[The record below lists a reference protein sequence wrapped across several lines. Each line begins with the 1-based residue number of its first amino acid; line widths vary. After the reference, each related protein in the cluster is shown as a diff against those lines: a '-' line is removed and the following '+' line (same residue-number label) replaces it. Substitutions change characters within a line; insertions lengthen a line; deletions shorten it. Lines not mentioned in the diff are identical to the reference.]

1 MPLKNGW
8 KSRPARERISKI
20 VEILK
25 AEHDDECGLR
35 FQSPFELLIAT
46 ILSAQCT
53 DERVNKVT
61 PALFKKYPTPQTM
74 ANAEIEDLEA
84 LVRSTGFFRQKSK
97 SIQAVAEAL
106 HEQYN
111 DEVPNDMVALTAL
124 PGIGRKTANVVLGT
138 AYGEAAMPVDTHVK
152 RLSNLLGLT
161 KHSDPVKI
169 EMDLLKLVDEDEQTG
184 FSHRLIWH
192 GRRVCFARRPNCPEC
207 ALAPY
212 CPSEKNGA

>member
-1 MPLKNGW
+1 MPPKKDW
-8 KSRPARERISKI
+8 KKRPAEERIGKI

-25 AEHDDECGLR
+25 AEYEDECGLK
-35 FQSPFELLIAT
+35 FNNPFELLIAT

-61 PALFKKYPTPQTM
+61 PPLFKKYPTPQKM
-74 ANAEIEDLEA
+74 AQAELDDLEE
-84 LVRSTGFFRQKSK
+84 LIRSTGFFRQKAK
-97 SIQAVAEAL
+97 SIHAVATAL
-106 HEQYN
+106 HETYN
-111 DEVPNDMVALTAL
+111 DEVPNDMDALTAL

-138 AYGEAAMPVDTHVK
+138 AYGQAAMPVDTHVK

-161 KHSDPVKI
+161 KHSDPNKI
-169 EMDLLKLVDEDEQTG
+169 EQDILKLVDENEQTG

-192 GRRVCFARRPNCPEC
+192 GRRVCFARKPNCPEC

-212 CPSEKNGA
+212 CLSEIIG